1 MIWIVKDRSFYLV
14 EMITTITQFR
24 NSKKKKYNQVRYS
37 QIILKA
43 KIILEKVQILV
54 NRLRIIIKLMMKI
67 GRVKK
72 KMQKKIK
79 KKKRWWIQSFKWI
92 NEKIS
97 NKWRWFLNWYTNANW
112 SAWIR
117 YWFAARWFRQYFNTN
132 IFNIRGLTSYSI
144 KKRR

>member
-24 NSKKKKYNQVRYS
+24 YSKKKKYNQVRYS

-79 KKKRWWIQSFKWI
+79 KAKNKKKETMMDPILQM
-92 NEKIS
+92 
-97 NKWRWFLNWYTNANW
+97 NK
-112 SAWIR
+112 
-117 YWFAARWFRQYFNTN
+117 
-132 IFNIRGLTSYSI
+132 
-144 KKRR
+144 